1 MNVSMTG
8 ISSTTQRRLLVIA
21 VLSVACWLPG
31 RQFARA
37 QAATTGQTTVLTPQ
51 DVGKAM
57 PATVFFRG
65 QTATV
70 QLRNTFGLRFP
81 NGMVMLAGL
90 VDSSGYSSGI
100 RQKYQGYLLS
110 EVALTVGGKTLPA
123 GAYGFGFVG
132 NNTFVV
138 MDLGA
143 HDVLKVTDQ
152 TDAKLSRP
160 RPLAIVS
167 GQHPGSYRLYGG
179 RRFVSIRMK

>member
-1 MNVSMTG
+1 M
-8 ISSTTQRRLLVIA
+8 
-21 VLSVACWLPG
+21 
-31 RQFARA
+31 
-37 QAATTGQTTVLTPQ
+37 
-51 DVGKAM
+51 
-57 PATVFFRG
+57 
-65 QTATV
+65 
-70 QLRNTFGLRFP
+70 RNTFGLRFP